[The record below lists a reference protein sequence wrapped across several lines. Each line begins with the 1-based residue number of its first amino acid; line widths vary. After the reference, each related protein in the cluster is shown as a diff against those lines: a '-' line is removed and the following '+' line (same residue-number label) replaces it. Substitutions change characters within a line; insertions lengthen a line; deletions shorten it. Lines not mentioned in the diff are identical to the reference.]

1 MYVCM
6 YVCCMFLS
14 PMIGSGPDR
23 VCELLRLKLGDV
35 LLRDSDVTGER
46 EEELVLRERPDP
58 IHPIVF
64 TYIRT
69 YVQREVV
76 RAVVN
81 PYIHSFK
88 YIEHTYIHTYI
99 QDGCR
104 QRLKSKCVYM
114 CSSCRYLSS
123 SFCLLSESGRPLRKS
138 GTTTTFF
145 TFLMWIPLVAYTYIH
160 PTSPWNICIHR
171 ESTPIRWIVA
181 NCLHRQNIHHIIL
194 KNIQNHVQTCSYI
207 HKDCSD

>member
-1 MYVCM
+1 
-6 YVCCMFLS
+6 
-14 PMIGSGPDR
+14 MIGSGPDR

-69 YVQREVV
+69 YVQGEVV

-88 YIEHTYIHTYI
+88 YIEHTYIHT
-99 QDGCR
+99 
-104 QRLKSKCVYM
+104 
-114 CSSCRYLSS
+114 
-123 SFCLLSESGRPLRKS
+123 
-138 GTTTTFF
+138 
-145 TFLMWIPLVAYTYIH
+145 
-160 PTSPWNICIHR
+160 
-171 ESTPIRWIVA
+171 RW
-181 NCLHRQNIHHIIL
+181 L
-194 KNIQNHVQTCSYI
+194 
-207 HKDCSD
+207 

>member
-1 MYVCM
+1 
-6 YVCCMFLS
+6 
-14 PMIGSGPDR
+14 MIGSGPDR

-88 YIEHTYIHTYI
+88 YIEHTYIHT
-99 QDGCR
+99 
-104 QRLKSKCVYM
+104 
-114 CSSCRYLSS
+114 
-123 SFCLLSESGRPLRKS
+123 
-138 GTTTTFF
+138 
-145 TFLMWIPLVAYTYIH
+145 
-160 PTSPWNICIHR
+160 
-171 ESTPIRWIVA
+171 RW
-181 NCLHRQNIHHIIL
+181 L
-194 KNIQNHVQTCSYI
+194 
-207 HKDCSD
+207 